1 MRPITKLK
9 RLKLGIIDVVSKEK
23 EIKDASTVVLLR
35 EVETEEK
42 NIFEI
47 FMTKRRKDLPFL
59 GGFHVFPGG
68 AMDAEDFDSESLE
81 RCIGV
86 TEKEAQEIL
95 QDPDPKKNLGHFVT
109 AIRELYEET
118 GVLVAYDVSK
128 KFPNFKDDK
137 TKEKFKRHREMI
149 NDGKMMMKDMMEK
162 EDLYYAVDELIY
174 FYHRVAPK
182 IAPVRFNARFFIVK
196 IPEGQTP
203 TPYENEIEKSEWL
216 TPEQILTKS
225 KARKML
231 MAPPTI
237 LSLRILAKSNSY
249 ADLLKRLK

>member
-1 MRPITKLK
+1 M
-9 RLKLGIIDVVSKEK
+9 VSKEK

-35 EVETEEK
+35 EVEIEGKIT
-42 NIFEI
+42 FEV

-68 AMDAEDFDSESLE
+68 AMDTEDFHTESLE

-95 QDPDPKKNLGHFVT
+95 QDLDHKRSLGHFVT

-118 GVLVAYDVSK
+118 GVLVVYDASK

-137 TKEKFKRHREMI
+137 TKEKFEHHREMI
-149 NDGKMMMKDMMEK
+149 NDGKMTMKDMMEK
-162 EDLYYAVDELIY
+162 EDLYYAADELIY

-182 IAPVRFNARFFIVK
+182 IAPVRFNARFFIVR
-196 IPEGQTP
+196 IPKGQTP

-216 TPEQILTKS
+216 TPEQVLIKS
-225 KARKML
+225 KARQML

-249 ADLLKRLK
+249 ADLLKELK